1 MKNKLWSFGCSFTAE
16 YHPLNE
22 TPPNNYDRYRE
33 FKGGELPPVWP
44 TILSERLGLE
54 NSNKGV
60 GASSNYH
67 IFYQFCKFCSELKED
82 DVVIVGWTSPY
93 RFILASKEYNFL
105 QSILPKVEYRPEE
118 YDQSVIDY
126 ILVNRDNPIWNE
138 EIISFTRIIDEVC
151 KEKKCKVFYWS
162 FHLDVI
168 EYIQAKYENY
178 SEDKY
183 ILGHDG
189 EELDK
194 TLRYGIER
202 TATIQKETKN
212 LINDLH
218 FGEYGH
224 QKQANYFYNHI
235 KPKIKFK

>member
-33 FKGGELPPVWP
+33 FKGGELSPVWP

-54 NSNKGV
+54 NLNKGV

-67 IFYQFCKFCSELKED
+67 IFYQFCKFCSELQED
-82 DVVIVGWTSPY
+82 DVVIIGWTSPY
-93 RFILASKEYNFL
+93 RFILASDKYNFL
-105 QSILPKVEYRPEE
+105 QSILPSVTYPSNE

-126 ILVNRDNPIWNE
+126 ILVNRHNSIWIE
-138 EIISFTRIIDEVC
+138 EVISFTRIIDEMC

-162 FHLDVI
+162 FSIEVA
-168 EYIQAKYENY
+168 EYIKSKYENY
-178 SEDKY
+178 DENKY
-183 ILGHDG
+183 IVGLNG

-194 TLRYGIER
+194 TLRMGIER
-202 TATIQKETKN
+202 KATIEKETKG
-212 LINDLH
+212 LIKDYH

-235 KPKIKFK
+235 KPKLKFK